1 MRTTLEIDDSVI
13 AAAKAIARDEGVSLG
28 TAISNLARRGLRAGG
43 TARTSAGF
51 PVFSAAADA
60 APITLDVVNEHRD
73 D

>member
-43 TARTSAGF
+43 TTRTSAGF

-60 APITLDVVNEHRD
+60 DPITLDVVNEHRD